1 LYFLE
6 DTFGADDQDWMVYR
20 EIVSEITESFSLT
33 RLPSLTY
40 LLKNREEESEDEE
53 EDVANLNHYESLL
66 LQYDPEFLPEHA
78 FEAAQDPTNTLLH
91 LLRHGMYPKYDQQDV
106 GQTHQLHV
114 NVERIRVPEVL
125 FQPNI
130 IGLDQAGIVEN
141 INDIVRVYDASRK
154 QNMVKVRVESGTNT

>member
-1 LYFLE
+1 
-6 DTFGADDQDWMVYR
+6 
-20 EIVSEITESFSLT
+20 
-33 RLPSLTY
+33 
-40 LLKNREEESEDEE
+40 
-53 EDVANLNHYESLL
+53 
-66 LQYDPEFLPEHA
+66 
-78 FEAAQDPTNTLLH
+78 
-91 LLRHGMYPKYDQQDV
+91 MYPKYDQQDV

-114 NVERIRVPEVL
+114 NVERVRVPEVL